1 MQRPGRGASVSASD
15 GASAVFQALTII
27 TRLPEL
33 WPWALV
39 PAVLFALLESAF
51 LAVAIFVLRPDVL
64 ERLPEATTFWTRV
77 GAGAASVAVVLGTAI
92 VGWFVALLLVPPLSA
107 PALEHLVARVER
119 EIGAPPRAPIGI
131 LREFAS
137 GFRAM
142 LGAALVGGPILLL
155 LTVVEFFAP
164 PTSVVTVPLK
174 LLVSSLLIAWGLFD
188 YPLSL
193 RGIGFRER
201 FRLMVEHFPAVLGFG
216 LTFAAIFWVPCCGV
230 LFLPVGAAAATI
242 VVSRILALRAGGTAL
257 GPPSAL

>member
-1 MQRPGRGASVSASD
+1 MQRAGVSAGD
-15 GASAVFQALTII
+15 GASAVFQALAMFA
-27 TRLPEL
+27 RLPAL

-51 LAVAIFVLRPDVL
+51 LAVAVYVLRPEVL

-77 GAGAASVAVVLGTAI
+77 GAGAASVVVVLGTAI
-92 VGWFVALLLVPPLSA
+92 TGWFVALLLVPPLSA
-107 PALEHLVARVER
+107 PALEHLVGRVER
-119 EIGAPPRAPIGI
+119 EIGAPPRAPIGF
-131 LREFAS
+131 LRELGS

-142 LGAALVGGPILLL
+142 LGAALVGGPTLLL
-155 LTVVEFFAP
+155 LTLVEFLAP
-164 PTSVVTVPLK
+164 PASVVTVPLK

-201 FRLMVEHFPAVLGFG
+201 FQLMVDHFPAVLGFG
-216 LTFAAIFWVPCCGV
+216 LTFAVIFWVPCCGV

-242 VVSRILALRAGGTAL
+242 VVSRVLALRGGGA
-257 GPPSAL
+257 